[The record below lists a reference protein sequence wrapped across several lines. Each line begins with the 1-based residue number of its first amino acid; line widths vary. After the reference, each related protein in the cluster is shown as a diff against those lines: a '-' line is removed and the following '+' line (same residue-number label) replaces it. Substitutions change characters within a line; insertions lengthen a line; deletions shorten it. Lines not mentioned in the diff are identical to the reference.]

1 MSSEASM
8 LVPTPP
14 SIKKIERISPTLYEA
29 AMKCTSRAA
38 WLAGGDR
45 KLLPPHPRALLGIG
59 VHALL
64 ERARS
69 GRVSGTTKDERR
81 ADAVRSFDEKMRELF
96 AATHPLLH
104 AKFDGPDR
112 LPFYNLFRARAA
124 EMAADGAA
132 SSSRRAGQPVRAASG
147 GPAVEATLV
156 SRDGRL
162 AGRADVLD
170 PASATPT
177 HY

>member
-1 MSSEASM
+1 MSSKASM

-45 KLLPPHPRALLGIG
+45 KLLPPHPRALLGTG
-59 VHALL
+59 VHAIL

-69 GRVSGTTKDERR
+69 VGVSGATQEKRR
-81 ADAVRSFDEKMRELF
+81 ADAERFFDEKMRELF
-96 AATHPLLH
+96 ATTLPLLH

-124 EMAADGAA
+124 EMAADGAT
-132 SSSRRAGQPVRAASG
+132 SSSGRTGQ
-147 GPAVEATLV
+147 
-156 SRDGRL
+156 
-162 AGRADVLD
+162 
-170 PASATPT
+170 
-177 HY
+177 